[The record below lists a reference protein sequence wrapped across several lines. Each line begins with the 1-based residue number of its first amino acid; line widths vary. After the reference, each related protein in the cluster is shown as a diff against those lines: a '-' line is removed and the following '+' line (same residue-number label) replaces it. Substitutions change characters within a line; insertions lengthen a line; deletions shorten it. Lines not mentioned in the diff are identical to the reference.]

1 MLTVA
6 RQCQGIPF
14 RTTQPAHRKG
24 GILHRMASTGLCE
37 RCHWSRRVPNRRGA
51 VFRLCRR
58 AEGDPRYD
66 RYPRLP
72 VLVCAGFEAR
82 GCDTMER
89 FLVLT
94 VIGED
99 KPGLVEKLAQT
110 IAAHDGNW
118 LESRMAH
125 LAGKFA
131 GVLRVSLPPTSVD
144 PLVQALERLGADGL
158 KIVCETGS
166 EARDRPRAV
175 RLELL
180 GADHPG
186 IVRDIS
192 TALARRR
199 VNVEELH
206 TGRADAPMSGDKLF
220 QATARLHLPPELSLD
235 DLRRELESV
244 AQDLMVDVTLLDD
257 VPNC

>member
-1 MLTVA
+1 
-6 RQCQGIPF
+6 
-14 RTTQPAHRKG
+14 
-24 GILHRMASTGLCE
+24 
-37 RCHWSRRVPNRRGA
+37 
-51 VFRLCRR
+51 
-58 AEGDPRYD
+58 
-66 RYPRLP
+66 
-72 VLVCAGFEAR
+72 
-82 GCDTMER
+82 MER

-118 LESRMAH
+118 LDSRMAH

-199 VNVEELH
+199 VNVEDLH